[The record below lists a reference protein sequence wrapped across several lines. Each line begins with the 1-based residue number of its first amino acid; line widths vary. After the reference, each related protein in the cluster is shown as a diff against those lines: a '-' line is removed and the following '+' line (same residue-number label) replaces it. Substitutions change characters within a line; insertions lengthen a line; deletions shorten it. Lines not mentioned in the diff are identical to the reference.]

1 MGNAAGIFNL
11 LRNLGGSFGVA
22 FSSTVLAQRTQ
33 VHQTFLVEHV
43 TSYNPAFEV
52 QMQGIRQWLAGG
64 SGAAVNDTEALTV
77 IYREVLRQAG
87 MLAFNDTFWVL
98 AVITAVLVLFTP
110 IFKRSART
118 ALPMEGM
125 H

>member
-1 MGNAAGIFNL
+1 M
-11 LRNLGGSFGVA
+11 
-22 FSSTVLAQRTQ
+22 
-33 VHQTFLVEHV
+33 HQTFLVEHV
-43 TSYNPAFEV
+43 TPYNPAFEN
-52 QMQGIRQWLAGG
+52 QLQGIRQWLAGG
-64 SGAAVNDTEALTV
+64 SGAAVNDTEALMV

-110 IFKRSART
+110 IFKRPART
-118 ALPMEGM
+118 PLPMEGM